1 MEVLDVEL
9 DCLETVVGIRDKR
22 EAVIVHGTGGKLA
35 VECPLGEW
43 DWSEEDVR
51 SKMGDRSGGGMLWV

>member
-22 EAVIVHGTGGKLA
+22 ETVAVHGTGGNLA
-35 VECPLGEW
+35 VACPLGEW
-43 DWSEEDVR
+43 DWSE
-51 SKMGDRSGGGMLWV
+51 